1 MKSGISDNIVVNLI
15 GFQLCWWLAVL
26 WQQQSVPWLMLLLCA
41 HVLLHSDRLTELRL
55 ILATA
60 LLGYLVDTLLVL
72 GGVFHFTPTAVLP
85 PLWLA
90 LLWCCFAAT
99 LRQSLKPLAP
109 HPYLAALLGG
119 IAGSGSYLL
128 GARLGAVE
136 LGYSTTTSLLV
147 LMPIWALL
155 LPALLRYSQQF
166 DRTQRA
172 TEAL

>member
-1 MKSGISDNIVVNLI
+1 M
-15 GFQLCWWLAVL
+15 
-26 WQQQSVPWLMLLLCA
+26 
-41 HVLLHSDRLTELRL
+41 
-55 ILATA
+55 
-60 LLGYLVDTLLVL
+60 
-72 GGVFHFTPTAVLP
+72 
-85 PLWLA
+85 
-90 LLWCCFAAT
+90 
-99 LRQSLKPLAP
+99 
-109 HPYLAALLGG
+109 LGG